1 MDDIICDKFDYNRGS
16 RSEGR
21 FLKGVE
27 MHVLLLNYIK
37 FHPDKPYISRKITC
51 CQDVKDT
58 MHNWAYVIPDRYH
71 EDVSTWIKELI
82 PIFPTLG
89 IEIIEVD
96 RHDLLE
102 LIVEIADTSFDFH
115 EKESTTPVTVR
126 IKIGEQS
133 LGHYGYTNSN
143 NLEYGDICNLR
154 QLVIRF
160 LLHCAKSK
168 VSLSKNTIHKLAK
181 EFLSGDNNSREYIKK
196 EVSLYVPGSGAY
208 VLTGEYLIDDI
219 NNLDMMIFLGYLKK
233 VYGNNIQNCSSVVR
247 SLKRNNGKMSLLKVL
262 YTKSR
267 YKVEKYLAHILI
279 RAAFS
284 DETLPFIKQYYTIKE
299 SMPGLYF
306 WNIIFL
312 TQFGFDMN
320 YYWWLTE
327 QRIFKFT
334 TEEEFAECARDYGG
348 TSSQMFF
355 SNYFVRGK
363 YPRSHLLKLKTFY
376 EKKDFKTVL
385 DSLSNSLV
393 VTPTDKFREK
403 NKNFIISD
411 TYDVALYND
420 KYYYVLADDY
430 RIKKCSKSN
439 FNIINR

>member
-27 MHVLLLNYIK
+27 MHILLFDHVK
-37 FHPDKPYISRKITC
+37 FHPGKPYILRKITC
-51 CQDVKDT
+51 CQEVKDT
-58 MHNWAYVIPDRYH
+58 RSNWLYVIPDRYH

-96 RHDLLE
+96 RCEIPDLLDGG
-102 LIVEIADTSFDFH
+102 IDTTFDNNI
-115 EKESTTPVTVR
+115 EGSRITVR
-126 IKIGEQS
+126 LKVGEQS
-133 LGHYGYTNSN
+133 QGHYSYTNN
-143 NLEYGDICNLR
+143 RNFEHMDFYDLR
-154 QLVIRF
+154 QLMLGF
-160 LLHCAKSK
+160 LTYCARSK
-168 VSLSKNTIHKLAK
+168 VSLSKNTIHKLTK
-181 EFLSGDNNSREYIKK
+181 EFLSGDNNSRNFIRGNISTYIPSSGPY
-196 EVSLYVPGSGAY
+196 SLV
-208 VLTGEYLIDDI
+208 GEYMIDDI
-219 NNLDMMIFLGYLKK
+219 DNLDMIVFLSYLKK
-233 VYGNNIQNCSSVVR
+233 MCGNNIDKCISIVKSF
-247 SLKRNNGKMSLLKVL
+247 KRNKGKISLLKVL

-299 SMPGLYF
+299 SMPELYF

-334 TEEEFAECARDYGG
+334 TEEEFAECASQYSG